1 MLRDAVPV
9 LVRGAV
15 KYPRGTLSS
24 LAEGA
29 DGGAGVANGSSR
41 KLILAIFPTRL
52 MRRQPSMRRQTFL
65 HIPSGETRFRAPA
78 DKMTL
83 TTLQIFHQSGSISGR
98 AGLLSLPAAVCVER
112 RGGGM
117 KGKKRWVW
125 RSSLPLPPLPA
136 FLPRCVIHLVL
147 LQKDMTTL
155 ESVKPMVLIQATRAY
170 SRVKVL
176 FP

>member
-112 RGGGM
+112 RGGEGEE
-117 KGKKRWVW
+117 KVGLALLSP
-125 RSSLPLPPLPA
+125 SSSSPCLPPQV
-136 FLPRCVIHLVL
+136 RH
-147 LQKDMTTL
+147 
-155 ESVKPMVLIQATRAY
+155 S
-170 SRVKVL
+170 SRFITKRHDNS
-176 FP
+176 